1 MQIMALKEKLL
12 EDMKTAMKNKNI
24 VEKNTIQM
32 VRASVLQIEKD
43 KHIVLDD
50 EGVIEVIAKELKK
63 RKDSLPE
70 YEKSNRV
77 DLVETL
83 KAEINVLLK
92 YMPEQLSE
100 QELYEVVKKGIEE
113 CGATSLRDIGKVM
126 QFVLPK
132 VKGRAE
138 GKIINE
144 IAKKIL
150 S

>member
-1 MQIMALKEKLL
+1 MALKEKLL

-32 VRASVLQIEKD
+32 VRASVLQMEKD

-70 YEKSNRV
+70 YEKSNRTE
-77 DLVETL
+77 LVETL

-100 QELYEVVKKGIEE
+100 QELYEIVKNEIEA
-113 CGATSLRDIGKVM
+113 CKATSVREIGKVM
-126 QFVLPK
+126 QLVLPK

-138 GKIINE
+138 GRIINE

>member
-1 MQIMALKEKLL
+1 MALKEKLL

-100 QELYEVVKKGIEE
+100 QELYEIVKKGIEE
-113 CGATSLRDIGKVM
+113 CEATSLRDIGKVM

>member
-1 MQIMALKEKLL
+1 MALKEKLL

-70 YEKSNRV
+70 YEKSNRIE
-77 DLVETL
+77 LVETL

-100 QELYEVVKKGIEE
+100 QELYEIVKSEIEALK
-113 CGATSLRDIGKVM
+113 ATSLRDIGKVM
-126 QFVLPK
+126 QVVLPK

-138 GKIINE
+138 GKVINE
-144 IAKKIL
+144 IAKRIL